1 MRTYKSQVFKSH
13 NKIISYLLALVYLY
27 QINNIVKP
35 MRNKQSS
42 QNSLGRKIYQEKV
55 RNTIQS
61 TVSIKV
67 NHYLFTKYFV
77 KHYVHIK
84 STAPSEILN
93 SNGKENLIN
102 KRSISYNSARSKPES
117 TPFMQKHNCHPH
129 GEYIQDLTTSIRI
142 CWIFFNRFVL
152 CFWGLYE

>member
-1 MRTYKSQVFKSH
+1 
-13 NKIISYLLALVYLY
+13 
-27 QINNIVKP
+27 
-35 MRNKQSS
+35 MRNEQSS

-77 KHYVHIK
+77 KHFVHIK

-93 SNGKENLIN
+93 SNDKENLIN

-117 TPFMQKHNCHPH
+117 TPFMQ
-129 GEYIQDLTTSIRI
+129 
-142 CWIFFNRFVL
+142 
-152 CFWGLYE
+152 